1 MFESKFVVMKN
12 LVVLFVLGLFL
23 ISCTEIIF
31 EEPQPLGVKSIN
43 SIPKELQGTF
53 SFLILNEE
61 TLLEIGENY
70 ITGEDDKAFLS
81 DSLIIK
87 KLGNLY
93 VVNKLIS
100 KGEGK
105 VGRWEV
111 YTLEDKGCG
120 FVKATSFVINSDSYV
135 EEFKTTYEGTLLGEG
150 QEKSLIIKPDS
161 KQFNNIMQDDSVTVS
176 IILERVK

>member
-1 MFESKFVVMKN
+1 MKN
-12 LVVLFVLGLFL
+12 LAVLLVSGLLL

-31 EEPQPLGVKSIN
+31 EEPQPLGAKSLN
-43 SIPKELQGTF
+43 SIPKELQGKF

-61 TLLEIGENY
+61 TLMEVGENY
-70 ITGEDDKAFLS
+70 ITGEDDKSYLS

-87 KLGNLY
+87 QLGDLY
-93 VVNKLIS
+93 VVNKLIN

-105 VGRWEV
+105 EGKWEV

-120 FVKATSFVINSDSYV
+120 FVKATTFVINSDSYV
-135 EEFKTTYEGTLLGEG
+135 EQFKTAYGGTVIGEG
-150 QEKSLIIKPDS
+150 QEKSMIVSPDN
-161 KQFNNIMQDDSVTVS
+161 KQFKEIMKDDSVTVS

>member
-1 MFESKFVVMKN
+1 MKN
-12 LVVLFVLGLFL
+12 LIILIVFSIFLF
-23 ISCTEIIF
+23 SCTEIIF
-31 EEPQPLGVKSIN
+31 EEPQPLGAKSLA
-43 SIPKELQGTF
+43 SIPKELQGNF

-61 TLLEIGENY
+61 TMMEIGENY

-105 VGRWEV
+105 IGLWEV

-120 FVKATSFVINSDSYV
+120 FVKATTFVINSDSYV
-135 EEFKTTYEGTLLGEG
+135 EQFNTTYGGTLIGEG
-150 QEKSLIIKPDS
+150 QEKSMIIKPDS
-161 KQFNNIMQDDSVTVS
+161 QQFNAIMQDDSVTVS
-176 IILERVK
+176 LILERVN